1 MAKKKNKS
9 KPNAKQTTTAA
20 KKPSSENTKV
30 STAKASS
37 AAAAAAS
44 KGGFLDK
51 MFRLSEHGTNV
62 RTEIVAG
69 LTTFFAMAYIIFLNP
84 VILGEGSPTG
94 MSNTAVVTA
103 TCIAA
108 AIGTW
113 LIGILSNYPMAQ
125 APGLGLN
132 AVFAYTLCG
141 AFGLSAGAAL
151 SAVFLAG
158 IFFILLTV
166 TGARTALVKAIPVN
180 LKKAIGAGIGLFIAL
195 IGFVNAGLVIGE
207 GSGAAT
213 TVALGNFASPTVLLA
228 CFGLILTIIL
238 VVKKVPAAL
247 FVSMISTAVIGCIFQ
262 FCFGVEMGVT
272 APTNWAPSL
281 DFSMFGKCFTGF
293 ADLFKAPPA
302 SLLATMLTLV
312 MVDMFDTIGTLIGAA
327 DKAGYLDENGDL
339 PKIEK
344 AMLADA
350 IATSTGAV
358 IGTST
363 VTTYVES
370 TAGISAGGKT
380 GLTSMVTGICF
391 ALALFLSPIVGL
403 VPSAATAP
411 ILIVVGVMMCGSLM
425 DIDWRDLD
433 VAIPCFLTIV
443 GMPFF
448 YSITDGLAFGFI
460 AFFIVKL
467 AKGKAKEVHPLM
479 YVIVVLFFIKYLL
492 SALQTIGVL

>member
-1 MAKKKNKS
+1 MSKKSKSKKKSTAPS
-9 KPNAKQTTTAA
+9 KAQPQAA
-20 KKPSSENTKV
+20 KAQSSGG
-30 STAKASS
+30 
-37 AAAAAAS
+37 AAAAS
-44 KGGFLDK
+44 VPNGTLDK
-51 MFRLSEHGTNV
+51 LFCLSQHGTNV
-62 RTEIVAG
+62 RTEVIAG

-84 VILGEGSPTG
+84 LILGEGSPAAI
-94 MSNTAVVTA
+94 SNTAVVTA

-132 AVFAYTLCG
+132 AVFSYTLCG
-141 AFGLSAGAAL
+141 AFGLSAGASL
-151 SAVFLAG
+151 SAVFIAG

-166 TGARTALVKAIPVN
+166 TGARTALVKAIPVS
-180 LKKAIGAGIGLFIAL
+180 LKKAIGAGIGLFVAL
-195 IGFVNAGLVIGE
+195 IGFVNAGIVIGE

-213 TVALGNFASPTVLLA
+213 TIGMGSFASPTVLLA
-228 CFGLILTIIL
+228 CFGLILTIVL
-238 VVKKVPAAL
+238 VIAKVPAAL
-247 FVSMISTAVIGCIFQ
+247 FISMIGTSVVGCIFQ
-262 FCFGVEMGVT
+262 FCFNVDMGVT
-272 APTNWAPSL
+272 APTSWVPYL
-281 DFSMFGKCFTGF
+281 DFSMFGKCFIGF
-293 ADLFKAPPA
+293 GELFSAPIA
-302 SLLATMLTLV
+302 SLIATMITLV

-358 IGTST
+358 VGTST

-370 TAGISAGGKT
+370 TAGISAGGRT
-380 GLTSMVTGICF
+380 GLTSIVTGICF

-411 ILIVVGVMMCGSLM
+411 ILIVVGVMMCGSLK
-425 DIDWRDLD
+425 DIDWSDLE
-433 VAIPCFLTIV
+433 VAIPSFLTIA

-460 AFFIVKL
+460 AYVVVKL
-467 AKGKAKEVHPLM
+467 AKGKAKDIHPLM
-479 YVIVVLFFIKYLL
+479 YVIVALFVIKYIL
-492 SALQTIGVL
+492 SALTTMGIL